1 MKIFYTLKLIP
12 LFVLSGIGLQAQKAV
27 LATGTNAT
35 GSNGSVSY
43 SVGQIDFNQKGSG
56 LPMMEGVQQSYE
68 IITLSVN
75 SAIANTEDIR
85 LYPNPF
91 QDFIYLDFPVKDY
104 KDAEFQLFDSSG
116 KLLRTEKIQN
126 SKSEF
131 NFSSLPSAMY
141 LFNIVE
147 KGKGIKSFKIIK
159 K

>member
-1 MKIFYTLKLIP
+1 MKIFYSLKFAPIL
-12 LFVLSGIGLQAQKAV
+12 LFIGTGVQAQKAV
-27 LATGTNAT
+27 LVT
-35 GSNGSVSY
+35 GSNASGASGSVSY
-43 SVGQIDFNQKGSG
+43 SVGQVDFNHKGSG

-68 IITLSVN
+68 IITLAVN
-75 SAIANTEDIR
+75 SAVANTEVIK

-104 KDAEFQLFDSSG
+104 KDAEIQLFNSSG

-147 KGKGIKSFKIIK
+147 KGRSIKSFKIIK

>member
-1 MKIFYTLKLIP
+1 MKNFYTLQLIP
-12 LFVLSGIGLQAQKAV
+12 VFILSGIGLQAQKAV

-35 GSNGSVSY
+35 GSNGSSSY
-43 SVGQIDFNQKGSG
+43 SVGQIDYSHKGSG

-68 IITLSVN
+68 ILTLSVS
-75 SAIANTEDIR
+75 SAVANTEDIR

-104 KDAEFQLFDSSG
+104 KNAEFQLFDSSG

-131 NFSSLPSAMY
+131 NFSSLPSALY

-147 KGKGIKSFKIIK
+147 KGRSIKSFKIIK